1 MLLYNKEAQH
11 PNSTVYIPP
20 AEVGQEIVL
29 RLDMKDGCVKLGDN
43 QLLDENQNG
52 IVMRGYLLGYENYF
66 GDIGM
71 YENTYWVKLLFIPL
85 VEHENLNFKK
95 RTVCSIWC
103 RGDSK
108 KNFTTAV
115 SMAPV
120 QEISINR
127 SITEIKFN
135 KVEKTTSDGQ
145 KVQTRPAAFSFIKP
159 TQVDIDSIK
168 SILNDLENRKKVIN
182 KENETLPID
191 SQKQTPDDLL
201 QSLLEFT
208 SGNQVILLTGTNDKL
223 NINAFKDSK
232 VLPGATQY
240 ALPSS
245 VELASST
252 NGGGFS
258 DF

>member
-1 MLLYNKEAQH
+1 MLLYNQEAQD
-11 PNSTVYIPP
+11 PKSTVYIPP

-29 RLDMKDGCVKLGDN
+29 RLDMKDGCVKLGEH

-52 IVMRGYLLGYENYF
+52 IVMRGYLLGYQNHF

-71 YENTYWVKLLFIPL
+71 YSDTFWVKLLFIPL
-85 VEHENLNFKK
+85 INHPNLNFKK

-108 KNFTTAV
+108 KNFTSAV

-135 KVEKTTSDGQ
+135 KVDKTTQDGQ
-145 KVQTRPAAFSFIKP
+145 KVQTRPATFSFIKP
-159 TQVDIDSIK
+159 TPQEVESIK
-168 SILNDLENRKKVIN
+168 NILNDLETKRFNVETENNNLPPEKQKK
-182 KENETLPID
+182 
-191 SQKQTPDDLL
+191 TPDFYL

-208 SGNQVILLTGTNDKL
+208 SGNQLIPLTGDNDQGK
-223 NINAFKDSK
+223 INAFKDSK
-232 VLPGATQY
+232 TMSIPPAQY

-245 VELASST
+245 VDLVPNT
-252 NGGGFS
+252 NGFA